1 MCWAFPKLIP
11 IALICVAAQG
21 QTPKPTFEVA
31 SVKAATPLGPRGMQA
46 DRKGGPGTA
55 DPGMYRC
62 TNCPLFWVVSE
73 AYDLQPFEYV
83 GPDWLH
89 EERFDFAATV
99 PAGTTKEGLHAM
111 LQNLLAD
118 RFKMAVHREKKEM
131 TVYELSLAK
140 NAPQF
145 QESAP
150 EDAPKADGPAGRL
163 ERDRDGFPIL
173 SGGMTMA
180 IVHGHARI
188 RSDHQTMEWFARML
202 SGQLQGPVVDA
213 TGLKGKYDFVLSWSF
228 EDNNAA
234 GGSQL
239 DTYRPALLSA
249 VRSDLGL
256 KLDQKKGRVE
266 VVVVDHIEKV
276 PTGN

>member
-1 MCWAFPKLIP
+1 M
-11 IALICVAAQG
+11 
-21 QTPKPTFEVA
+21 
-31 SVKAATPLGPRGMQA
+31 GMRA

-62 TNCPLFWVVSE
+62 ANCPLFWVVSE

-89 EERFDFAATV
+89 DVRFDFAATV
-99 PAGTTKEGLHAM
+99 PTGTTKDTFRTM

-118 RFKMAVHREKKEM
+118 RFKFAVHREKKEM
-131 TVYELSLAK
+131 SVYELGVAK
-140 NAPQF
+140 NGPKFA
-145 QESAP
+145 ESTP
-150 EDAPKADGPAGRL
+150 KDAPKVDGPMAKL

-173 SGGMTMA
+173 PAGTTMA
-180 IVHGHARI
+180 VVPGHARI
-188 RSDHQTMEWFARML
+188 RSDNQTIAWFVRML
-202 SGQLQGPVVDA
+202 SGQLQGPVIDA
-213 TGLKGKYDFVLSWSF
+213 TGLKSKYDFVLSWSF

-234 GGSQL
+234 GGSPL

-256 KLDQKKGRVE
+256 KLDQKKGQVE
-266 VVVVDHIEKV
+266 VVVVDHLEKV
-276 PTGN
+276 PTEN